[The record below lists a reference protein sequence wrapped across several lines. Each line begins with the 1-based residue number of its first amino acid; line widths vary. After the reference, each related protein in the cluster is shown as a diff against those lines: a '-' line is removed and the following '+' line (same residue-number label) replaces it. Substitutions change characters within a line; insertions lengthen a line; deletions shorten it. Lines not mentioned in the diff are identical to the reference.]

1 MKKYFGWFFALSE
14 REQKMVSL
22 AGTVSVVAIFYFAL
36 WAPLNNVLVQQ
47 QVLLENQTTFASW
60 VDEQAIRAEKLRQ
73 SASGA
78 SYTGSL
84 TQLVNQTTRTS
95 QIQVARMQP
104 VGDNLQISIDEVLFS
119 DLVTWLDVMERR
131 GVIAIQ
137 SDITETNTPGYV
149 QVRRLQLGKR

>member
-1 MKKYFGWFFALSE
+1 MKKYFGWFYALSE

-22 AGTVSVVAIFYFAL
+22 AATVSVIGIFYFAL
-36 WAPLNNVLVQQ
+36 WAPLNSTLVQQ

-78 SYTGSL
+78 SFTGSL

-95 QIQVARMQP
+95 NIQVARMQP

-119 DLVTWLDVMERR
+119 DLVAWLDVMERR
-131 GVIAIQ
+131 GVVAIQ
-137 SDITETNTPGYV
+137 SDITETNNPGYV